1 MSHRISEELYIYQYS
16 TMEKKVK
23 NISKESQLVDGEEIK
38 AWAVFQ
44 TRHWKTLITSYAN
57 LFELVEDGKEEK
69 EEEKKEE
76 KKVEK
81 KSKK

>member
-1 MSHRISEELYIYQYS
+1 
-16 TMEKKVK
+16 MEKKVK

-38 AWAVFQ
+38 AWAVFV

>member
-44 TRHWKTLITSYAN
+44 TRHWKTLITSYGD

-69 EEEKKEE
+69 VEENEEKPA
-76 KKVEK
+76 K